1 VGKQVACKLV
11 HVKADR
17 ICRICGS
24 VILKG
29 EKAYRAKGSKG
40 KYRYECL
47 KCHRNCGNSNV
58 FIYSPNFK
66 AWWRRVDLPEGPAI
80 LFKKRN
86 G

>member
-1 VGKQVACKLV
+1 MACKLV

-29 EKAYRAKGSKG
+29 EKAYQIKRSNSC
-40 KYRYECL
+40 RYECV
-47 KCHRNCGNSNV
+47 KCHRNGENSNV
-58 FIYSPNFK
+58 FVYSPFFK
-66 AWWRRVDLPEGPAI
+66 AWWKRIDLPEGPAI

-86 G
+86 SY